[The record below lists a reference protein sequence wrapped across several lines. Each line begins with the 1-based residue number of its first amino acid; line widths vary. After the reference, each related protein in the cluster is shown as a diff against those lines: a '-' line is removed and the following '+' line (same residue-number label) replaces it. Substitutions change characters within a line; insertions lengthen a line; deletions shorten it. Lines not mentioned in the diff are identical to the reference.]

1 MKIVTVQLLDDKEN
15 ISFSVDMP
23 CFAEG
28 YDESFDNE
36 LKSDAKLSGFIVDN
50 FFAAV
55 KQDKLVELLK
65 DTIADKAFG
74 QLYIYT
80 AIANGGMEYCLN
92 SKETKDEFIRQLE
105 KAIRE
110 VSEISDEYEYLM
122 YVFEEVIYR
131 INKQKNPYR
140 LKFQV
145 QVFTRE
151 ERAKISNKAFVTC
164 IETTLNNI
172 SKEKR

>member
-1 MKIVTVQLLDDKEN
+1 MKIITAQLLDDNEN
-15 ISFSVDMP
+15 VSFSVDMP
-23 CFAEG
+23 CFVEG
-28 YDESFDNE
+28 YDGSFDNK
-36 LKSDAKLSGFIVDN
+36 LKSDDKLSTFVKDN
-50 FFAAV
+50 LFAAV

-65 DTIADKAFG
+65 NTVADRPFG

-80 AIANGGMEYCLN
+80 AIANDGMEYCLN
-92 SKETKDEFIRQLE
+92 NKETKEEFVSQLE

-110 VSEISDEYEYLM
+110 VSEINDDYEYLM

-140 LKFQV
+140 LRFQV

-151 ERAKISNKAFVTC
+151 ERAKISNKAFMTC
-164 IETTLNNI
+164 IDASLKKVSGGNH
-172 SKEKR
+172 